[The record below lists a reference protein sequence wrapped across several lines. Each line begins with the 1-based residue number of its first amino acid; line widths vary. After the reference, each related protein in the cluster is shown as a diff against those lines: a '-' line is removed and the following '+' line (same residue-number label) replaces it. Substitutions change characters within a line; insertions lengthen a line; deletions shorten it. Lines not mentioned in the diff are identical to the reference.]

1 MTQDPGNQE
10 SRKDIKRIIKMMVKE
25 YPRVTAVYMT

>member
-10 SRKDIKRIIKMMVKE
+10 SRKDTKRIIKMVKE